1 MRWSNL
7 IKTNDTTSEK
17 KTTVLEYLP
26 KQFAAH
32 TPEAAL
38 DYLNRKKQGSDFVLS
53 DVLREVTGVDEIEKQ
68 SEERLIES
76 KALELVSK
84 IQKQAFDEGYALG
97 KDEGYQAAFEKRT
110 TEINRGLEEL
120 SQVAGQIH
128 HLKPELVAQNEIHLT
143 KLIYEIAEKVVYSE
157 IEKNPEL
164 IIEVIKKSVLTAQTE
179 ENVTVVVAQESI
191 DFLEKYKNNHPDQYE
206 FFNKIKFVGS
216 ENVKPGGCIVE
227 TNYGAI
233 DAQIEQRL
241 NQVWSS
247 ISAVLPKAKSTIE

>member
-17 KTTVLEYLP
+17 QTTVLDYLP
-26 KQFAAH
+26 KQFVAH

-38 DYLNRKKQGSDFVLS
+38 DYLKRKKHGSDFVLS
-53 DVLREVTGVDEIEKQ
+53 DVLREVTGVEEIEKQ

-76 KALELVSK
+76 KALELVAK
-84 IQKQAFDEGYALG
+84 IQKQAFDEGYVLG
-97 KDEGYQAAFEKRT
+97 KEEGYQAAFEKRT
-110 TEINRGLEEL
+110 TEINRGLEDL

-128 HLKPELVAQNEIHLT
+128 NLKPELILQNEVHLM
-143 KLIYEIAEKVVYSE
+143 KLIYEIAEKVIYSE
-157 IEKNPEL
+157 IERNPGL
-164 IIEVIKKSVLTAQTE
+164 IIEVIKKSVQIAQTE
-179 ENVTVVVAQESI
+179 ENVTVIVAQESI
-191 DFLEKYKNNHPDQYE
+191 DFLEKYKTDHPDQYE
-206 FFNKIKFVGS
+206 FFNKIKFISS

-241 NQVWSS
+241 GQVWSS
-247 ISAVLPKAKSTIE
+247 LSAVLPKAKSKIV